1 MFLVLAHEFAW
12 CVLMLKMN
20 DVSMD
25 RFEKNEAGV
34 SGTRVVLLHGG
45 HACFVEAER
54 CSHVEVPHFQECLS
68 CCIQNMCSLFVHL
81 CPVVGHPRHVCVH
94 LAVHEVVLSCPN
106 DWFVLVRGFV
116 VRAERVVI
124 TCHEDTGC
132 RMNRGWPE
140 PPVVLALFACWYKI
154 SGLFRFG
161 SL

>member
-68 CCIQNMCSLFVHL
+68 CCIQNMGSCHVHTIHA
-81 CPVVGHPRHVCVH
+81 CIYAQSSVIHGRQACVH
-94 LAVHEVVLSCPN
+94 LAVHVLLRVMSCPY

-124 TCHEDTGC
+124 SH
-132 RMNRGWPE
+132 
-140 PPVVLALFACWYKI
+140 VV
-154 SGLFRFG
+154 SR
-161 SL
+161 

>member
-1 MFLVLAHEFAW
+1 MMFRWIDSRKMRRVFRAPAW
-12 CVLMLKMN
+12 FYFMVVMRASLKQSVVPTWKYHIFKSVSRVAFKTWVHVMYIQYMHASMPSRRSSTAACV
-20 DVSMD
+20 
-25 RFEKNEAGV
+25 RAPCGA
-34 SGTRVVLLHGG
+34 R
-45 HACFVEAER
+45 
-54 CSHVEVPHFQECLS
+54 
-68 CCIQNMCSLFVHL
+68 
-81 CPVVGHPRHVCVH
+81 
-94 LAVHEVVLSCPN
+94 VVLSCPN

>member
-68 CCIQNMCSLFVHL
+68 CCIQNMGSLFVHL
-81 CPVVGHPRHVCVH
+81 CPVVGHPRQHACVH
-94 LAVHEVVLSCPN
+94 LAAHVLCC
-106 DWFVLVRGFV
+106 
-116 VRAERVVI
+116 RVPMI
-124 TCHEDTGC
+124 GSYWCE
-132 RMNRGWPE
+132 
-140 PPVVLALFACWYKI
+140 
-154 SGLFRFG
+154 G
-161 SL
+161 SLFERNGLLSRVTRIRGVE